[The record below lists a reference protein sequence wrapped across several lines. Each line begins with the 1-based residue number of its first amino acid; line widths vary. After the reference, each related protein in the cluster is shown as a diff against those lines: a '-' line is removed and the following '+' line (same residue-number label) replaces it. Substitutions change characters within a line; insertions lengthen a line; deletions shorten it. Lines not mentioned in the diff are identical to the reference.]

1 MSVAAGIDRNPIIAK
16 ILSEYF
22 PKAED
27 RKNARILDLAAGT
40 GLVGHDL
47 YKEGFTN
54 IDGVDF
60 SEAMLVELRKKN
72 VYTKDYC
79 GRLGDNTDPICG
91 IPDGSYD
98 VVVIAGGFAH
108 GHLNIQVLR
117 LIHESKWPG
126 LFQVCRKL

>member
-54 IDGVDF
+54 IDGV
-60 SEAMLVELRKKN
+60 
-72 VYTKDYC
+72 
-79 GRLGDNTDPICG
+79 G
-91 IPDGSYD
+91 
-98 VVVIAGGFAH
+98 
-108 GHLNIQVLR
+108 
-117 LIHESKWPG
+117 KW
-126 LFQVCRKL
+126 K